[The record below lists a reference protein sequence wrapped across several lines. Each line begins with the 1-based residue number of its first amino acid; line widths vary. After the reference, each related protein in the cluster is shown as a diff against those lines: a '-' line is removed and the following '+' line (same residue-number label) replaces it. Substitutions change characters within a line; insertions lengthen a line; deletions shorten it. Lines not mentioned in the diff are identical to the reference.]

1 MDRTLALIEQS
12 HRGDK
17 EARKILTE
25 ENMGLVYASA
35 RRFAGRGCEMED
47 LVQIGSIGLLKAI
60 DRFDPGFDVRFS
72 TYAVPLIAGEIR
84 RYLRDNTMI
93 RVSRSLKDTA
103 RQICAAREALEKEEG
118 REPDVEELAERLGTD
133 REEIVLAIE
142 SAAEVESLH
151 APLDQKDGNAVL
163 LMDRIED
170 ERDEGERVLNSL
182 LLEQAMEDLE
192 EKEKQL
198 IQLRYFEEQT
208 QMQTAKFLS
217 MTQVQVSRAEK
228 KILRK
233 LCRKIRG
240 KE

>member
-1 MDRTLALIEQS
+1 M
-12 HRGDK
+12 
-17 EARKILTE
+17 
-25 ENMGLVYASA
+25 
-35 RRFAGRGCEMED
+35 
-47 LVQIGSIGLLKAI
+47 
-60 DRFDPGFDVRFS
+60 
-72 TYAVPLIAGEIR
+72 
-84 RYLRDNTMI
+84 
-93 RVSRSLKDTA
+93 
-103 RQICAAREALEKEEG
+103 
-118 REPDVEELAERLGTD
+118 EELAERLGTD

-151 APLDQKDGNAVL
+151 APLYQKDGNAVL

-233 LCRKIRG
+233 LCGKIRG